1 MTDTPSS
8 DVPENLKKSRES
20 KNLAAQA
27 AEDQLRSEVPH
38 GERVIVA
45 LGYVSFLCILP
56 LVLLQDSKFAQFHG
70 KQALVLAIFIYFFD
84 HLEILP
90 ATFISAYTLIKFV
103 VVILAV
109 YKSLKGKYFKIPFI
123 YKLSDRFQIN
133 IKSKE
138 AHSDANPA

>member
-1 MTDTPSS
+1 MAHTPAD
-8 DVPENLKKSRES
+8 DVPEKLKKSKES
-20 KNLAAQA
+20 KDLAAQKA
-27 AEDQLRSEVPH
+27 QDKLDSEIPH

-45 LGYVSFLCILP
+45 LGYISFLCILP
-56 LVLLQDSKFAQFHG
+56 LVLLQHSKFAQFHG

-90 ATFISAYTLIKFV
+90 AMFISIYTVLKFV
-103 VVILAV
+103 IVLVAI
-109 YKSLKGKYFKIPFI
+109 YKSLKGHYFKIPFI

-138 AHSDANPA
+138 TNPSNP